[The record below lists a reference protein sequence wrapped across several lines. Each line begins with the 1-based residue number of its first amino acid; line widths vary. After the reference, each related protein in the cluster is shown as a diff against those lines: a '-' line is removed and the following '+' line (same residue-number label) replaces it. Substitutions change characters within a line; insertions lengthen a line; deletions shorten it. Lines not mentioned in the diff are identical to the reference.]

1 MSELTK
7 EQEYE
12 IVSSTLSSLTSLRRF
27 CNSKSYDWLEE
38 VNEKLMGL
46 IDERR
51 EDEEKRKAELEEIES
66 RRLKVIAFAE
76 ELGLSPDQLTVSVFE
91 LEQQPG
97 KKVKSTKNNKPKYR
111 FTDPDTGKTETWTGQ
126 GRKKKGLQKLL
137 DAGHSIEEFLIETD
151 NSNKDS

>member
-91 LEQQPG
+91 LEQQPE
-97 KKVKSTKNNKPKYR
+97 KSKIQKNNKPKYR

-126 GRKKKGLQKLL
+126 GRKKK
-137 DAGHSIEEFLIETD
+137 DYRNFLMPVTVLR
-151 NSNKDS
+151 NF